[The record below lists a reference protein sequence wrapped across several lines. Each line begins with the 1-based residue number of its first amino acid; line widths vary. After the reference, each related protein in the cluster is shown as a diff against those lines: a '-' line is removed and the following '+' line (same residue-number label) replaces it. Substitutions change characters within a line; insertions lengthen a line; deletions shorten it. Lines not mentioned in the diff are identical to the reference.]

1 MATAARGDD
10 AELAAPRVV
19 EGFERAA
26 DAVDE
31 YTVPRI
37 DVSRMS
43 ESERRVQRW
52 KDCFWELEHVLA
64 GWFGLDDSR
73 YEFEM
78 ALRREEDARRESEMG
93 RQRRAEDAAVSA
105 AEGGGGANPF
115 AGDA

>member
-1 MATAARGDD
+1 MADARGDD
-10 AELAAPRVV
+10 TELAAPRAV

-26 DAVDE
+26 SEDE
-31 YTVPRI
+31 FTVPRI
-37 DVSRMS
+37 DLSRMS

-78 ALRREEDARRESEMG
+78 ALRQEEDARRASEMTSA
-93 RQRRAEDAAVSA
+93 RRAEDAAASA
-105 AEGGGGANPF
+105 AEGGGSTNPF
-115 AGDA
+115 AGEA